1 MASPFDAIAQ
11 SLLGRLQR
19 LAKSRAQTIVLY
31 VLAGMLVHVAIIV
44 ALVTAAVPLAARVGG
59 IWASLILT
67 GLALL
72 IAVGLV
78 LVAGARD
85 RAAKERERLEAA
97 QQKQVL
103 NIVAT
108 VLPMLKSRDTLLVGA
123 GLALLLWIFSQGK
136 GKDGPDA

>member
-1 MASPFDAIAQ
+1 MASPLDAIAQ

-19 LAKSRAQTIVLY
+19 LARSRAQKIVLY

-59 IWASLILT
+59 IWASVILT

-72 IAVGLV
+72 IAVV
-78 LVAGARD
+78 LVMIAGARD

-97 QQKQVL
+97 QQRQMM

-108 VLPMLKSRDTLLVGA
+108 VLPMLRSRDTLLLGA
-123 GLALLLWIFSQGK
+123 GLAMVLWLVGQGNDK
-136 GKDGPDA
+136 GPEA

>member
-19 LAKSRAQTIVLY
+19 LARSRAQTIVLY

-59 IWASLILT
+59 IWASVILT

-72 IAVGLV
+72 IAVV
-78 LVAGARD
+78 LVMIAGARD
-85 RAAKERERLEAA
+85 RAAKEREQLEAA
-97 QQKQVL
+97 QQRQMM

-108 VLPMLKSRDTLLVGA
+108 VLPMLKSRDTLLLGA
-123 GLALLLWIFSQGK
+123 GLAMVLWLVGQGNDK
-136 GKDGPDA
+136 GPEA